1 MKNTHTKELLEEILA
16 EGGAIALEVYP
27 KYNQRL
33 RVKFRCSCG
42 VETVKK
48 FEMLNV
54 HRLPYCEKCSVR
66 KIREKIE
73 ATCLEKYGYDNP
85 RKIPEV
91 IQKIKDTF
99 NEKYGMHPKNTK
111 EVQEKWM
118 ATCLEKYGGHPNQNI
133 EVQARAEANSYHH
146 KAYMM
151 PNGDMVKLQGYENL
165 ALDELVQ
172 LYEQEDII
180 IGRGKVPIIPYMVDG
195 IKHIYF
201 PDFYIKSENKIIEVK
216 SLWTLTIE
224 RGNVEEKAQATVK
237 AGYKYEIWVY
247 NEKKIKVETKVY

>member
-42 VETVKK
+42 VETTKR
-48 FEMLNV
+48 FEMLNRY
-54 HRLPYCEKCSVR
+54 RLPYCEPCSLI
-66 KIREKIE
+66 KNNEK
-73 ATCLEKYGYDNP
+73 AKKTCMDKYGVDNAGKSKEIKN
-85 RKIPEV
+85 KI
-91 IQKIKDTF
+91 
-99 NEKYGMHPKNTK
+99 NESWLNKFGGHPKKTK
-111 EVQEKWM
+111 EVQEKWV

-133 EVQARAEANSYHH
+133 DVQAKAEANSYHH

-151 PNGDMVKLQGYENL
+151 PDGDIVKIQGYEGL

-172 LYEQEDII
+172 VYEQEDII
-180 IGRGKVPIIPYMVDG
+180 IGRGKVPTIPYMLDAK
-195 IKHIYF
+195 KHVYF

-216 SLWTLTIE
+216 SVWTLTIE
-224 RGNVEEKAQATVK
+224 RGHVEEKAQATVK

-247 NEKKIKVETKVY
+247 NGNKIKVETKVY

>member
-42 VETVKK
+42 VETSKR
-48 FEMLNV
+48 FEMLNRY
-54 HRLPYCEKCSVR
+54 RLPYCEACSLI
-66 KIREKIE
+66 KSNEK
-73 ATCLEKYGYDNP
+73 AKKTCMDKYGVDNAGKSEEIKN
-85 RKIPEV
+85 KI
-91 IQKIKDTF
+91 
-99 NEKYGMHPKNTK
+99 NESWLNKFGGHPKKTK
-111 EVQEKWM
+111 EVQEKWV

-133 EVQARAEANSYHH
+133 DVQAKAEANSYHH

-151 PNGDMVKLQGYENL
+151 PDGDIVKIQGYEGL

-172 LYEQEDII
+172 VYEQEDII
-180 IGRGKVPIIPYMVDG
+180 IGRGKVPTIPYMVDAK
-195 IKHIYF
+195 KHVYF

-216 SLWTLTIE
+216 SVWTLTIE
-224 RGNVEEKAQATVK
+224 RGHVEKKAHATVK

-247 NEKKIKVETKVY
+247 NGNKIKVETKVY

>member
-1 MKNTHTKELLEEILA
+1 MKNTYTKGLLEEILA

-33 RVKFRCSCG
+33 RIKFRCSCG
-42 VETVKK
+42 VETSKK

-54 HRLPYCEKCSVR
+54 HRIPYCEKCSIV
-66 KIREKIE
+66 KINEKIKKS
-73 ATCLEKYGYDNP
+73 CMDKYGYANP
-85 RKIPEV
+85 GQIPE
-91 IQKIKDTF
+91 IKKKINDSYIK
-99 NEKYGMHPKNTK
+99 NWGIHPLKT
-111 EVQEKWM
+111 QEIILKR
-118 ATCLEKYGGHPNQNI
+118 AETCLEKYGGHPNQNI

-146 KAYMM
+146 KDYMM
-151 PNGDMVKLQGYENL
+151 PYGDIVKIQGYENL

-172 LYEQEDII
+172 CYEQEDIV
-180 IGRGKVPIIPYMVDG
+180 IGRGKVPTIPYMVDTK
-195 IKHIYF
+195 KHIYF

-216 SLWTLTIE
+216 SVWTLTIE

-247 NEKKIKVETKVY
+247 NEKKIKVQTKVY